1 MHDLTKKI
9 FIGLLTGI
17 VSSSNHTKR
26 ILLSSQKC
34 MIESTVI
41 NLHPNEYSQKFHYY
55 PFVVKLD
62 KCVKVLILLITY
74 LIKYVF
80 QRNEKI

>member
-17 VSSSNHTKR
+17 VSSSNHTKC

-34 MIESTVI
+34 VIESTVI

-55 PFVVKLD
+55 PCVVKLD